1 MSLRD
6 TDYFKLIEACRN
18 GNLKD
23 VKKYLNLDYIN
34 GSEQEI
40 EFYVD
45 GKKHYYKPTTPLL
58 LESLLNKQKE
68 VSIYFLEKGAR
79 SEYYY

>member
-58 LESLLNKQKE
+58 LNLCLINKRSFYLLSRKR
-68 VSIYFLEKGAR
+68 GR